1 MGNKAMSK
9 MKKENTTY
17 IVPRGVVKDGPKAKY
32 QKKSIPQAATIATIV
47 AGVEDERRQIQK
59 TKSKF
64 RHFVWTETSPA
75 ITPVDL
81 VRKALSVVTGI
92 YRKGASYVPHDTGCT
107 EECPHVRA
115 SIGVGIHYHLL
126 LRSDDPVLE
135 TMLIKKT
142 VASTVYIE
150 HSIYQVPVQCPLTTY
165 HELYDR
171 QNTSLLDKVGG
182 VLYEMFGQVIQRG
195 DLRPLNRINNEP
207 IWESHK
213 HSQIMVQEQLIAIV
227 NAGPYRSVMSQ
238 MLGVLVREEGTV
250 TYEGH
255 GYHL

>member
-1 MGNKAMSK
+1 M
-9 MKKENTTY
+9 
-17 IVPRGVVKDGPKAKY
+17 
-32 QKKSIPQAATIATIV
+32 
-47 AGVEDERRQIQK
+47 
-59 TKSKF
+59 
-64 RHFVWTETSPA
+64 
-75 ITPVDL
+75 
-81 VRKALSVVTGI
+81 
-92 YRKGASYVPHDTGCT
+92 
-107 EECPHVRA
+107 
-115 SIGVGIHYHLL
+115 L

-150 HSIYQVPVQCPLTTY
+150 NSIYQVPVQCPLTTY

-213 HSQIMVQEQLIAIV
+213 HSQIMAQEQLIAIV
-227 NAGPYRSVMSQ
+227 NAGPYRSVLSQ
-238 MLGVLVREEGTV
+238 VLGVLARKEGSV
-250 TYEGH
+250 SYEQH
-255 GYHL
+255 GWHQVLSHRMLLISL